1 MDLVIQSTELSTAA
15 CDAFRVA
22 LLGPR
27 HLRHACA
34 ARYFDVPSDPPT
46 RRIVEALAGFWRCDA
61 AFVPPGLRAAG
72 LRALVMDM
80 DSTAI
85 TIEGI
90 DELAARAG
98 QGAAV
103 AALTEAAMRGEIRD
117 YAQSLRQRVALLAG
131 ADAELIEQVRV
142 TAHLTPGARE
152 LLAGARALGWRTLLV
167 SGGFSV
173 LAAAVAAELGFD
185 EVVANELGIED
196 GRLTGAVRGPPANDG
211 AILDGPGKARMLRE
225 LCERL
230 SCPTDRAVAVGD
242 GANDLAMMGLAGVS
256 VAWHAKPRVREQ
268 ARYALDHAALDGVL
282 ELFADRW

>member
-1 MDLVIQSTELSTAA
+1 MDLVLQSADLADAA

-27 HLRHACA
+27 LARHRCA
-34 ARYFDVPSDPPT
+34 ARLYDVPGDPET
-46 RRIVEALAGFWRCDA
+46 RRIVRALAAYWRCDA
-61 AFVPPGLRAAG
+61 DFVPPGMRAAG

-90 DELAARAG
+90 DELARLAG
-98 QGAAV
+98 QGEAV
-103 AALTEAAMRGEIRD
+103 AAITEAAMRGEIAD
-117 YAQSLRQRVALLAG
+117 YAQSLRRRVALLAG
-131 ADAELIEQVRV
+131 ADAALLGRV
-142 TAHLTPGARE
+142 GVAARLTPGARE

-167 SGGFSV
+167 SGGFDA
-173 LAAAVAAELGFD
+173 LAGVVAAELGFD
-185 EVVANELGIED
+185 EVVANELVVEGDRI
-196 GRLTGAVRGPPANDG
+196 TGEVRGPAANGG

-230 SCPTDRAVAVGD
+230 SCPSDRAVAVGD

-256 VAWHAKPRVREQ
+256 VAWRAKPKVREQ
-268 ARYALDHAALDGVL
+268 ARYALDFAPLDGVL